1 MCNVQMRS
9 RAAFNALIQLALP
22 FLSNSLRPLVI
33 LFEEVLKNSYCA
45 GQGQISGLH
54 WVYAGL
60 PTTFSFIAKLCIVR
74 QRIANPWTSVLDL
87 NQRALTDVHCCL
99 DTEQRRLFERMLQK
113 IKIIRCL
120 VLKITRP
127 KKIAAIYLWR
137 GKSAGKLR
145 RIDITTTA
153 KLDFSR
159 FIIKDSG
166 NLTYSNNISL

>member
-1 MCNVQMRS
+1 MLAKGRLAVFTWYMH
-9 RAAFNALIQLALP
+9 NAG
-22 FLSNSLRPLVI
+22 FL
-33 LFEEVLKNSYCA
+33 
-45 GQGQISGLH
+45 
-54 WVYAGL
+54 
-60 PTTFSFIAKLCIVR
+60 TTFSFIAKLCIVR
-74 QRIANPWTSVLDL
+74 QRIANPWTSVLDI

-113 IKIIRCL
+113 IKMIRCL

-137 GKSAGKLR
+137 GKSAGKL